1 MRLTAGPMRENAGGI
16 FIRNAYDV
24 VVAFISSKV
33 TAPTSRADILLLQ
46 EDSGFAASGL
56 KVDSVIKL
64 DKIATIMK
72 KFIIGELGAL
82 NKELRAAVNEKMR
95 EVYQI

>member
-1 MRLTAGPMRENAGGI
+1 
-16 FIRNAYDV
+16 
-24 VVAFISSKV
+24 
-33 TAPTSRADILLLQ
+33 
-46 EDSGFAASGL
+46 
-56 KVDSVIKL
+56 
-64 DKIATIMK
+64 MK